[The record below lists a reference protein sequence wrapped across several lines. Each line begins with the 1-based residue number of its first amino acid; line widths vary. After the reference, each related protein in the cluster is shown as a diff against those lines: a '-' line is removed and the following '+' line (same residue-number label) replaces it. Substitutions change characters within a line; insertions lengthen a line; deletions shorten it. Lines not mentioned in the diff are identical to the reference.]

1 VLLVAVDDLTAE
13 VGVSGGPLVKTPNLD
28 RLAGMGRRFDR
39 AYCQFPLCSPS
50 RTSFLTGLRPE
61 TTRVLDN
68 LTPPR
73 SVLPEAVMLPQH
85 FRQNGYHTAYVGKIF
100 HGPFQDARSWDET
113 LVARRRGAPAAENDE
128 EEETIA
134 ASLPAADRD
143 DTYEFDGAAARA
155 AAAFLRR
162 KHDKPFFLGVGF
174 RRPHGFLQGVPK
186 KYFDLYDPA
195 GLSLPNAPADAPS
208 DTPRIARRG
217 SMRLAPPDEAAR
229 RRSLHAYYASVS
241 FMDAQL
247 GLLLDALEETG
258 LGQTT
263 VIVLWSDHGYHL
275 GDRSGLWGKRTLY
288 ERAAR
293 VPLVIAGVGVRQPGR
308 PSASLVELLDVYPT
322 LVELSGLPPRPE
334 LEGRSLR
341 PILEDPNATLH
352 EAAFTMMPGGRSV
365 RTWAW
370 RYTEWG
376 DGRAAEL
383 YDHRADPDER
393 HNLVGA
399 PEQART
405 VAELQLLLRRH
416 SAEKRPV
423 APK

>member
-1 VLLVAVDDLTAE
+1 
-13 VGVSGGPLVKTPNLD
+13 
-28 RLAGMGRRFDR
+28 
-39 AYCQFPLCSPS
+39 
-50 RTSFLTGLRPE
+50 
-61 TTRVLDN
+61 
-68 LTPPR
+68 
-73 SVLPEAVMLPQH
+73 
-85 FRQNGYHTAYVGKIF
+85 
-100 HGPFQDARSWDET
+100 
-113 LVARRRGAPAAENDE
+113 
-128 EEETIA
+128 
-134 ASLPAADRD
+134 
-143 DTYEFDGAAARA
+143 
-155 AAAFLRR
+155 
-162 KHDKPFFLGVGF
+162 
-174 RRPHGFLQGVPK
+174 
-186 KYFDLYDPA
+186 
-195 GLSLPNAPADAPS
+195 
-208 DTPRIARRG
+208 
-217 SMRLAPPDEAAR
+217 MRLAPPDEAAR